1 MIKAHIKQRLQL
13 FTIQPFKCFV
23 LSGIFAT
30 FGNGLVYVTLS
41 WMLLEQS
48 DSLAAQALLM
58 TCFWLPSI
66 LSGPLA
72 GILAD
77 RYNRKILTI
86 LSNSTRGFLILCTA
100 ILGYQGHPANLYLV
114 ATGLGIFFSLYG
126 PAATVLIREIVPE
139 KNLLHANASM
149 DVIYEFGSVF
159 GMAASGLLI
168 TLCSIHTT
176 LITGGI
182 CFLLS
187 ALWGCLM
194 HYIPHDHKRTS
205 DAPRE
210 KFRNDFFESMDYLK
224 KTPLLLQGYCVQM
237 LIMVILMTLPAM
249 LAPFVKQVL
258 QGNVSEFGYLEAF
271 FSCGVVAGGLI
282 SPFLVEVLGFRK
294 ILFSHLSLLTLA
306 LFLFSMTTALTP
318 GYLLYTLIGIT
329 ISSWA
334 LILTK
339 TQELTDIKFQGRLYS
354 AFNGVGGILTL
365 TVFLS
370 LMTLDA
376 SSPAATGYW
385 LETILAAAALIIFST
400 MKAAEKERLVQNT
413 QPPGTSS

>member
-1 MIKAHIKQRLQL
+1 MIKAHMAQRMQL
-13 FTIQPFKCFV
+13 FTIQPFKWFV

-41 WMLLEQS
+41 WMLLQQS
-48 DSLAAQALLM
+48 NSLASQALLM

-66 LSGPLA
+66 LSGPVS

-86 LSNSTRGFLILCTA
+86 LSNSTRGFLIIYA
-100 ILGYQGHPANLYLV
+100 SILSYQGHPVNLYLF
-114 ATGLGIFFSLYG
+114 ATGLGMFFSLYG
-126 PAATVLIREIVPE
+126 PAATVLIREIVPG
-139 KNLLHANASM
+139 KNLLHANATM

-168 TLCSIHTT
+168 TFFSVQTT
-176 LITGGI
+176 LMTGGI
-182 CFLLS
+182 CFALS
-187 ALWGCLM
+187 ALWGSLM
-194 HYIPHDHKRTS
+194 HYIPHDHDRAI
-205 DAPRE
+205 DAPRGN
-210 KFRNDFFESMDYLK
+210 FRNDFFHSMEYLK
-224 KTPLLLQGYCVQM
+224 KNPLLLQGYCVQM

-258 QGNVSEFGYLEAF
+258 QANVSEFGYLEAF

-282 SPFLVEVLGFRK
+282 SPFLVELLGFRK
-294 ILFSHLSLLTLA
+294 ILLSHLSLLTLA
-306 LFLFSMTTALTP
+306 LFLFSITTFLTHA
-318 GYLLYTLIGIT
+318 YLLYSLIGIT

-339 TQELTDIKFQGRLYS
+339 TQELTEIQFQGRLYS
-354 AFNGVGGILTL
+354 IFNGIGGILTL

-370 LMTLDA
+370 LMTLHP
-376 SSPAATGYW
+376 SSPAAIGYW
-385 LETILAAAALIIFST
+385 LETLLAAAALIIFST
-400 MKAAEKERLVQNT
+400 MKAAKKS
-413 QPPGTSS
+413 P